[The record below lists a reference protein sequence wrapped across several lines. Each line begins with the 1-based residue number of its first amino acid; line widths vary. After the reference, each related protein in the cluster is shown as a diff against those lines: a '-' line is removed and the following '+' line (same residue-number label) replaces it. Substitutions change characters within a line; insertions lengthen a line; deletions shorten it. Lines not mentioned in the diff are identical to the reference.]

1 LQSNEAPAMGLMHD
15 NWQGYVDA
23 WVYRMGVT
31 WMEKTVASPFWTGQ
45 TLFEIST
52 KRRELG
58 ESKRRKHK
66 LHDDLYAG
74 EGRVAFKGQCFSA
87 PMDSKELRRQLQ
99 ESEALEEGAL
109 VELPVTGE
117 RLAQRVRVFITSA
130 LLNLEKYI
138 KQATVRRE
146 VVVQY
151 IRMLRDAGHPDYAGI
166 DMRGVEV
173 RARRWLPTDAPT
185 VPPEI
190 LPDGYLDVSG
200 SEDDEFLGTDKAAT
214 PAERCHTTDDLA
226 RNMDRARPQTF
237 HIQRDSDVK
246 KDVEASRAHALE
258 QFVNFD
264 LRVSSEL
271 EKQFVSNYLPR
282 VFHTTMPWCVGGPD
296 FYKQTRLRRGADT
309 KAFPSLPL
317 NTFLRLTASRVESQF
332 QTDWDFHPAVSSINF
347 ASKVNTS
354 PSMAFQ
360 KALGAGS
367 NMDAVT
373 DENMSRA
380 AEGLYKAL
388 QYGFYKEGD
397 RRIAIA
403 GRVDKLPLCDSLKV
417 EERAILRNF
426 LFMSS
431 RLSGTRQIRRQM
443 RYLVFSACIV
453 YGVPVW
459 VTITPSERH
468 SGLALHLF
476 RGRRNDPA
484 YGEDALFGETI
495 TGDAQAGIRDCI
507 GYAKPSLRPA
517 ESVTIDLPEYDLRR
531 LITSRYPQACVQAFR
546 VACRIVFPALYGFR
560 M

>member
-1 LQSNEAPAMGLMHD
+1 
-15 NWQGYVDA
+15 
-23 WVYRMGVT
+23 
-31 WMEKTVASPFWTGQ
+31 
-45 TLFEIST
+45 
-52 KRRELG
+52 
-58 ESKRRKHK
+58 
-66 LHDDLYAG
+66 
-74 EGRVAFKGQCFSA
+74 
-87 PMDSKELRRQLQ
+87 
-99 ESEALEEGAL
+99 
-109 VELPVTGE
+109 
-117 RLAQRVRVFITSA
+117 
-130 LLNLEKYI
+130 
-138 KQATVRRE
+138 
-146 VVVQY
+146 
-151 IRMLRDAGHPDYAGI
+151 
-166 DMRGVEV
+166 
-173 RARRWLPTDAPT
+173 
-185 VPPEI
+185 
-190 LPDGYLDVSG
+190 
-200 SEDDEFLGTDKAAT
+200 
-214 PAERCHTTDDLA
+214 
-226 RNMDRARPQTF
+226 
-237 HIQRDSDVK
+237 
-246 KDVEASRAHALE
+246 
-258 QFVNFD
+258 
-264 LRVSSEL
+264 
-271 EKQFVSNYLPR
+271 
-282 VFHTTMPWCVGGPD
+282 
-296 FYKQTRLRRGADT
+296 
-309 KAFPSLPL
+309 
-317 NTFLRLTASRVESQF
+317 
-332 QTDWDFHPAVSSINF
+332 
-347 ASKVNTS
+347 
-354 PSMAFQ
+354 
-360 KALGAGS
+360 
-367 NMDAVT
+367 MDAVT

-417 EERAILRNF
+417 EERAVLRNF

-431 RLSGTRQIRRQM
+431 RLSGTRQTRRQM